1 MASDR
6 KFFLPKASKRLLS
19 EDISENCGLYR
30 RKCLFAVR
38 YLHYFRFLYNGI
50 IGGGCELD
58 RTDHQILKCLKENAR
73 ENATNI
79 GAKINLS
86 TSAVIERIRKFEASG
101 LIKQYTIVLDQNKV
115 GGELM
120 AFISVRLEHPKYYE
134 NFVELINAHSS
145 IAECYYIAGDFD
157 FMVKIITKNGQSLED
172 ILNYIKSIEG
182 VSLTRTSVVLSTN
195 KNEVCMLPDFEK

>member
-1 MASDR
+1 M
-6 KFFLPKASKRLLS
+6 
-19 EDISENCGLYR
+19 
-30 RKCLFAVR
+30 
-38 YLHYFRFLYNGI
+38 
-50 IGGGCELD
+50 D
-58 RTDHQILKCLKENAR
+58 RTDYEILACLKENAR

-86 TSAVIERIRKFEASG
+86 TSAVIERIKKFEASG
-101 LIKQYTIVLDQNKV
+101 LIKQYTVVLNQQSL

-134 NFVELINAHSS
+134 NFVELINSHAS

-157 FMVKIITKNGQSLED
+157 FIVKIITKNAQSLED

-195 KNEVCMLPDFEK
+195 KNEVCMLPEISK

>member
-1 MASDR
+1 MD
-6 KFFLPKASKRLLS
+6 KIDYEILS
-19 EDISENCGLYR
+19 
-30 RKCLFAVR
+30 
-38 YLHYFRFLYNGI
+38 
-50 IGGGCELD
+50 
-58 RTDHQILKCLKENAR
+58 CLKENAR

-79 GAKINLS
+79 VSKINLS
-86 TSAVIERIRKFEASG
+86 TSAVIERIKKFEASG
-101 LIKQYTIVLDQNKV
+101 LIKQYTIVLDQQTL

-134 NFVELINAHSS
+134 NFVELINSHNS

-157 FMVKIITKNGQSLED
+157 FIIKIITKNAQSLED

-195 KNEVCMLPDFEK
+195 KNEVCMLPEISK

>member
-1 MASDR
+1 MD
-6 KFFLPKASKRLLS
+6 KIDY
-19 EDISENCGLYR
+19 E
-30 RKCLFAVR
+30 
-38 YLHYFRFLYNGI
+38 
-50 IGGGCELD
+50 
-58 RTDHQILKCLKENAR
+58 ILTCLKENAR

-86 TSAVIERIRKFEASG
+86 TSAVIERIKKFESSG
-101 LIKQYTIVLDQNKV
+101 LIKQYTIVIDQQSL

-134 NFVELINAHSS
+134 NFVELINAHNS
-145 IAECYYIAGDFD
+145 ISECYYIAGDFD
-157 FMVKIITKNGQSLED
+157 FILKVITKTAQKLED

-195 KNEVCMLPDFEK
+195 KNEVCLLPEIGT

>member
-1 MASDR
+1 MD
-6 KFFLPKASKRLLS
+6 KIDYEILS
-19 EDISENCGLYR
+19 
-30 RKCLFAVR
+30 
-38 YLHYFRFLYNGI
+38 
-50 IGGGCELD
+50 
-58 RTDHQILKCLKENAR
+58 CLKENAR

-86 TSAVIERIRKFEASG
+86 TSAVIERIKKFEASG
-101 LIKQYTIVLDQNKV
+101 LIKQYTIVLDQHTL
-115 GGELM
+115 GGDLM

-134 NFVELINAHSS
+134 NFVELINSHNS

-157 FMVKIITKNGQSLED
+157 FIIKIITKNAQSLED

-195 KNEVCMLPDFEK
+195 KNEVCMLPEIK